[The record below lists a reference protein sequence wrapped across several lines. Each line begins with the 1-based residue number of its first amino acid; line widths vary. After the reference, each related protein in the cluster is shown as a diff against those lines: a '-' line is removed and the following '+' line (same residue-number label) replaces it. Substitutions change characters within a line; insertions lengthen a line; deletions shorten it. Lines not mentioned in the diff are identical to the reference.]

1 MNQIAQPLALGL
13 AIRFDRTS
21 RRPQT
26 ANFKNSR
33 KSPMSPP
40 HSAAAR
46 QSTTA
51 PTDTQ
56 IAAIERPNAA
66 SANAPGFG
74 SDVVADTLRA
84 LDIPYIAVTPG
95 ASYRGLHDSIVNYL
109 GNTAPQMLLC
119 VHEES
124 AVAIAHGW
132 AKVAGRAI
140 AAAVHSNV
148 GLQHA
153 TMAMFNAWCDRMP
166 VVVLGATGPVDAM
179 KRRPWIDWIHT
190 ARDQGA
196 LIRGYTKWDDQP
208 ASPGAAREAILR
220 GTWIANTAP
229 QGPVY
234 INLDAEMQ
242 EAKLTE
248 PLPPIEAARYA
259 PTVATAAPAE
269 LVQQAAALL
278 KSAKR
283 PVILA
288 GRTLR
293 GEDAWNARVA
303 LAETLSARVIADM
316 KIGASFPTD
325 HPLFAGAAHALTPDS
340 AEAVREADVILSL
353 DWVDLAGALK
363 LAPASPAAKIIQV
376 SLDYRIHN
384 GWSMDYQGLPAIDL
398 FLSADPDTV
407 VPELVKALGAG
418 GRPRIAPPPQ
428 SAPATDDPPGFTN
441 EHIAR
446 VLSKVVGDRP
456 VTLTHLPI
464 SWEDRWWTFR
474 HPLDFLGSDGGG
486 GIGGGPGIS
495 VGAALALK
503 NSGRLAV
510 AVCGDGDFLMGVTA
524 VWTAVHYKIP
534 LLFVIA
540 NNRSFYNDELHQE
553 RVARMRDRPIENKW
567 IGQRMADPEI
577 DIAAMGRAQ
586 GAVGFGP
593 ITNIADLATALVQ
606 AIAAVDAGG
615 VAVVDVRVEPGYT
628 AAMTAAMTRAKS

>member
-1 MNQIAQPLALGL
+1 
-13 AIRFDRTS
+13 
-21 RRPQT
+21 
-26 ANFKNSR
+26 
-33 KSPMSPP
+33 MSPSHP
-40 HSAAAR
+40 AAAR
-46 QSTTA
+46 RSA
-51 PTDTQ
+51 KAAADAS
-56 IAAIERPNAA
+56 IAAIERPNSAG
-66 SANAPGFG
+66 ANAPGFG

-84 LDIPYIAVTPG
+84 LEIPYIAVTPG

-109 GNTAPQMLLC
+109 GNTVPQMLLC

-132 AKVAGRAI
+132 AKVTGKAI

-242 EAKLTE
+242 EARLTE
-248 PLPPIEAARYA
+248 PLPPIDAARYM
-259 PTVATAAPAE
+259 PTVATAAPAD

-278 KSAKR
+278 KSAR
-283 PVILA
+283 QPVILS
-288 GRTLR
+288 GRMSR
-293 GEDAWNARVA
+293 SEDAWQARVA
-303 LAETLSARVIADM
+303 LAEALNARVITDL

-325 HPLFAGAAHALTPDS
+325 HPLYVGAAHALTPDS
-340 AEAVREADVILSL
+340 AEVLRAADVILSL

-363 LAPASPAAKIIQV
+363 LAPASTAAKIIQV

-384 GWSMDYQGLPAIDL
+384 GWSMDYQGLPAVDL
-398 FLSADPDTV
+398 FMSADPDAV
-407 VPELVKALGAG
+407 VPELLKALGG
-418 GRPRIAPPPQ
+418 SGRPHTAPLPR
-428 SAPATDDPPGFTN
+428 ATAAGDDPPGFTN

-446 VLSKVVGDRP
+446 VLKNVVGDRP

-486 GIGGGPGIS
+486 GVGGGPGIS

-503 NSGRLAV
+503 NSGRLPV

-524 VWTAVHYKIP
+524 MWTAVHYKIP

-553 RVARMRDRPIENKW
+553 RVARVRDRPIENKW

-586 GAVGFGP
+586 GALGFGP
-593 ITNIADLATALVQ
+593 ITNVGDLVPALEK
-606 AIAAVDAGG
+606 AIAAVDAGN

-628 AAMTAAMTRAKS
+628 ATMTTAMTRSKS